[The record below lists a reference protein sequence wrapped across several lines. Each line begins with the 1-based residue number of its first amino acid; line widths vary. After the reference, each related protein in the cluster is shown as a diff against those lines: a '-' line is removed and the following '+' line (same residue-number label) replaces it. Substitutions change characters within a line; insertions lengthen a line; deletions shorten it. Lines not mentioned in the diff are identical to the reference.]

1 MKSVFRKAAALGLVL
16 VMCGTSLTGCGSKKE
31 TKIDGSKKLMT
42 VNGEDVNLGVG
53 SFFARFEQARLY
65 QLYTMYFGMTSNIFD
80 SVDDEESGTTYGET
94 LKDGVLEDLK
104 KMVVISQHAEE
115 YGVSLTDEQK
125 TQIDEAAQAYID
137 GNDEAVRDKIG
148 ATKEDV
154 VSLMTMQTIQSLM
167 MDPIVKDVDT
177 EVSDEEAQ
185 QTSVTYIPVAVEEE
199 EEAAEAEAAS
209 EAEAAESEAAS
220 AAEAAE
226 SEAASVAEAAESEA
240 ASVAEAAESEAAS
253 AAEAAESE
261 AASVAEVAESEAASV
276 AEAAESEAASAA
288 EAAESEAA
296 PVEETEAMKAAKAS
310 AEAVLAAVLAADDV
324 AEADLGEIAK
334 TVDEEYYDANGSFTT
349 NDHSDSYLD
358 QNVIAAVQGLEDG
371 QVVDHVVLGE
381 ENDTYYVVRLDHVSD
396 ADATEE
402 KKESIIRERKQ
413 DLFDETTDDWVE
425 GSEITVDEE
434 VWKAITLTDAE
445 PYTLKVPET
454 ESTAEAAESA
464 AEEAVSAAE
473 EAESAAEDAV
483 SAAEEAESAAE
494 EAVSTAAE
502 AVEDAAS
509 TAAEAAEDA
518 VSTAAD
524 AVEDAASTAAG
535 AAEEAVS
542 TAADAGEDAAST
554 AADAAEEAVSTAAE
568 AAEDAVSAAAE
579 AVEDAASTAAGAAE
593 EAVSTVE
600 SAAP

>member
-199 EEAAEAEAAS
+199 EEAAESEAAS
-209 EAEAAESEAAS
+209 EAEATESEAAS

-226 SEAASVAEAAESEA
+226 SEAASAVEAAESEAASVAEAAESEAASVAEEAESEA

-261 AASVAEVAESEAASV
+261 AASV
-276 AEAAESEAASAA
+276 A

-464 AEEAVSAAE
+464 AEEAESAAE
-473 EAESAAEDAV
+473 EAV

-502 AVEDAAS
+502 AVEEAASTAAEAAEDAVSTAAEAVEDAASTAADAAEEAEDAVSTAADAAEEAVS

-535 AAEEAVS
+535 AAEA
-542 TAADAGEDAAST
+542 
-554 AADAAEEAVSTAAE
+554 
-568 AAEDAVSAAAE
+568 AVSA
-579 AVEDAASTAAGAAE
+579 
-593 EAVSTVE
+593 VE

>member
-199 EEAAEAEAAS
+199 EEAAESEAAS
-209 EAEAAESEAAS
+209 EAEATESEAASAAEAAESEAAS

-226 SEAASVAEAAESEA
+226 SEAASV
-240 ASVAEAAESEAAS
+240 
-253 AAEAAESE
+253 
-261 AASVAEVAESEAASV
+261 
-276 AEAAESEAASAA
+276 A

-464 AEEAVSAAE
+464 AEEAESAAE
-473 EAESAAEDAV
+473 EAV

-502 AVEDAAS
+502 AVEEAASTAAEAAEDAVSTAAEAVEDAASTAADAAEEAEDAVSTAADAAEEAVS

-535 AAEEAVS
+535 AAEA
-542 TAADAGEDAAST
+542 
-554 AADAAEEAVSTAAE
+554 
-568 AAEDAVSAAAE
+568 AVSA
-579 AVEDAASTAAGAAE
+579 
-593 EAVSTVE
+593 VE